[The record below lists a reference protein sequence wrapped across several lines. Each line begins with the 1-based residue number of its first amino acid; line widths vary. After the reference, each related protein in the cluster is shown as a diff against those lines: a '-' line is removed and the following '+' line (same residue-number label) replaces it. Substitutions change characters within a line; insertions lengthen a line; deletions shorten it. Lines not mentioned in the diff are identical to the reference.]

1 MTDTI
6 PPLPEPEIRPLF
18 VSPAFVTRLENA
30 PTINAQLRDTILNRE
45 KQDQGLNLSN
55 AGGWHSGLDF
65 LQWGGPALKEVLL
78 AAGRLSRSL
87 TRDRKGRCPNVK
99 WQVECWANV
108 NRRQQANKRH
118 THPGC
123 FWSGTYYVDTGTAE
137 GTEDSP
143 AANAPASNE
152 PDGAFSFEDP
162 RGAAQALPRTRGG
175 PSFWNPDQALL
186 APEAGKMILFPSWMP
201 HAVRP
206 YMGGGTRI
214 SIAFNFA
221 LDRQAKS

>member
-1 MTDTI
+1 MNA
-6 PPLPEPEIRPLF
+6 PVALPEPEVRPLF
-18 VSPAFVTRLENA
+18 ASPAFVTRLENA
-30 PTINAQLRDTILNRE
+30 AALNAQLRETILNRE
-45 KQDQGLNLSN
+45 ALDKGLNLSN

-78 AAGRLSRSL
+78 TAGRLAKSL
-87 TRDRKGRCPNVK
+87 TRDRKGRGANLR

-123 FWSGTYYVDTGTAE
+123 FWSGTYYVDA
-137 GTEDSP
+137 GTEEG
-143 AANAPASNE
+143 ANPHASASNE
-152 PDGAFSFEDP
+152 PDGAFAFEDP
-162 RGAAQALPRTRGG
+162 RGAPQAQPRTRGAVT
-175 PSFWNPDQALL
+175 FWNPDQALL

-221 LDRQAKS
+221 LDRQAPGGPS